1 MLYKFCFILILCDV
15 LIFSRVM
22 ELPPLCFI
30 KNDNNNFALDSNW
43 KRNGYHGR
51 GKTESRKKPTLGFS
65 ECT

>member
-1 MLYKFCFILILCDV
+1 
-15 LIFSRVM
+15 M
-22 ELPPLCFI
+22 ELPSLCFI

-65 ECT
+65 EST